1 MNALHNWN
9 GSHLLLIPTADFGLI
24 LAITATHKA
33 LDMGMGKTLIGCVW
47 GKAFRDTFAALKI
60 FVICPVSLR
69 EEWKRTA
76 NRATGLTVASDTTK
90 GKKEDQNLDMKI
102 CSWSKV
108 PKDVNKSVPHFVVV
122 CDEAHSMQSMQAA
135 RTNDVLNLVSGKRY
149 VPLHFVA

>member
-1 MNALHNWN
+1 M
-9 GSHLLLIPTADFGLI
+9 
-24 LAITATHKA
+24 TATLKA

-47 GKAFRDTFAALKI
+47 GKAFRDTFADLKI
-60 FVICPVSLR
+60 FVICPVSLK

-76 NRATGLTVASDTTK
+76 NKATGLTVASDTTK
-90 GKKEDQNLDMKI
+90 GKREDQNLDMKI

-135 RTNDVLNLVSGKRY
+135 RTKDVLKLVSDKRY
-149 VPLHFVA
+149 VILHSVE